1 MIKKAND
8 LFGKINVYHL
18 EQGKKRVEIY
28 IRLDQRVENMRV
40 GIAIDGSASMMS
52 LFAANIPKLF
62 RQPGANVMEPVV
74 RHLSRYICDYSGDGT
89 VSLLYSAVGT
99 GGREIEPI
107 STFNSTQSSQIP
119 VDGPNQQVWGTGTKL
134 LPALNHFL
142 SQFKDADWTILLFIS
157 DGVLED
163 FEEVKKRAME
173 VGNEIVA
180 GTRKHCKFIMIGIGE
195 ADEKQLQELDDMFDG
210 TQLGNIHGIDLW
222 DCKLASNM
230 DQLSDIWNEVDFGIT
245 LPGTA
250 RILDSKHQLLQNYV
264 DGIPQRMEFYVTEH
278 ESAVTIEI
286 AGQVIVQPL
295 AGEND
300 DK

>member
-1 MIKKAND
+1 MIYLEKLTYITLSKA
-8 LFGKINVYHL
+8 
-18 EQGKKRVEIY
+18 KKRVEIY

-89 VSLLYSAVGT
+89 VSLLYWAVD
-99 GGREIEPI
+99 
-107 STFNSTQSSQIP
+107 TFNSTQSSQIP

-134 LPALNHFL
+134 LPALNYFI
-142 SQFKDADWTILLFIS
+142 SQFKEADWTILLFIS

-173 VGNEIVA
+173 VIFMA
-180 GTRKHCKFIMIGIGE
+180 
-195 ADEKQLQELDDMFDG
+195 L
-210 TQLGNIHGIDLW
+210 IDF
-222 DCKLASNM
+222 C
-230 DQLSDIWNEVDFGIT
+230 IT

-250 RILDSKHQLLQNYV
+250 RILDSKHQ
-264 DGIPQRMEFYVTEH
+264 P
-278 ESAVTIEI
+278 
-286 AGQVIVQPL
+286 
-295 AGEND
+295 
-300 DK
+300 